1 MKVGDLVR
9 FMYSRWHNP
18 IGIITH
24 MWVGGSAIVLYE
36 DGEHDVD
43 TDDLEVVNASR

>member
-24 MWVGGSAIVLYE
+24 LWTSGSAIVLYE
-36 DGEHDVD
+36 DGEHEVVAR
-43 TDDLEVVNASR
+43 DLEVVNESR

>member
-1 MKVGDLVR
+1 VKVGDLVR
-9 FMYSRWHNP
+9 FVRARWHNP

-24 MWVGGSAIVLYE
+24 LWAGGTAIVLYE

-43 TDDLEVVNASR
+43 TEDLEVLSESR